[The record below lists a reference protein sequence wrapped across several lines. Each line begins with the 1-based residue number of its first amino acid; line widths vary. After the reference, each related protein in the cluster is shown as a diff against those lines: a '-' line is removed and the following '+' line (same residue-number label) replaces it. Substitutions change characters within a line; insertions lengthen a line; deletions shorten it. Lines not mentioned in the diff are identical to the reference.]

1 MGLYTKIDKQL
12 DNYYEI
18 VSINRRFAKRNFYLK
33 VVILFLLIFNVIM
46 FIKRFIQSIHNSI
59 IFFFIRYFV

>member
-18 VSINRRFAKRNFYLK
+18 VSINNRLTNQNFYLK
-33 VVILFLLIFNVIM
+33 VIILFLLIFNVIM
-46 FIKRFIQSIHNSI
+46 FIKRFI
-59 IFFFIRYFV
+59 

>member
-18 VSINRRFAKRNFYLK
+18 VSINKRLTRQIFYLK
-33 VVILFLLIFNVIM
+33 SIILFFLVFNVFM
-46 FIKRFIQSIHNSI
+46 FIKRFIYSVHNPI

>member
-18 VSINRRFAKRNFYLK
+18 FSINKRLAKRNFYLK
-33 VVILFLLIFNVIM
+33 SIFSFFLVFNVIM
-46 FIKRFIQSIHNSI
+46 FIRRFI
-59 IFFFIRYFV
+59 

>member
-18 VSINRRFAKRNFYLK
+18 VSIDKRLAKRIFYLK
-33 VVILFLLIFNVIM
+33 VILLFFLIFSVIM
-46 FIKRFIQSIHNSI
+46 FIKRFNYSIHNPF
-59 IFFFIRYFV
+59 IFFFSRNFV